1 MFSPL
6 FESFIAKIRATG
18 CFEWVGQCF
27 NQADEKVLLI
37 YCVIIVN
44 IGWADTE
51 SISRSLLSH
60 TLMILTPYRSDPLFH
75 TSVQTDAQWMNTF
88 VDRSYDAYR
97 SFLCS
102 LGPLFMDT
110 VKTARLMGELDLQLP
125 SSVFF
130 LTYCPVNLSLVNLLS
145 C

>member
-60 TLMILTPYRSDPLFH
+60 TLMIYIHYIQKRPIIPHFSVNRCTVNEYICRQKLWCLQKFSLF
-75 TSVQTDAQWMNTF
+75 SWSF
-88 VDRSYDAYR
+88 VHGYSEDSKIDGRAW
-97 SFLCS
+97 FAVAIKCI
-102 LGPLFMDT
+102 
-110 VKTARLMGELDLQLP
+110 
-125 SSVFF
+125 FF
-130 LTYCPVNLSLVNLLS
+130 NILS